1 MLYISQNDLLN
12 PIKRL
17 PYYLNDATNGPQ
29 KTPFGDYVGQGQ
41 FFEKFTIADRT
52 QNEIN
57 KSNRTVHPKIDD
69 NQSENPKMNNN
80 SYSVATDRS

>member
-1 MLYISQNDLLN
+1 MDR
-12 PIKRL
+12 K
-17 PYYLNDATNGPQ
+17 